1 MVVIRALCAA
11 AVCSTAA
18 GSAFAQIQEAVRI
31 PAPGGYTVA
40 ATILRP
46 EGPGPFG
53 AVILNHGVPV
63 SDSERAG
70 ASSSD
75 LLASAAVFAQRGY
88 VVVLPLRRGF
98 GATGG
103 EFAEYTGSC
112 SHPDYL
118 GGEQAAAEDVMAA
131 YEYARALPHVDPRR
145 MILAGH
151 SAGGMVALFTA
162 GVRQPEGLVAVLAFA
177 AGRGGNPALHPG
189 VPCAAEPL
197 ARVLD
202 MVGRSIKAPAM
213 FHYAENDQYFNPDT
227 TRFWFQRFTAGGA
240 RAEYV
245 LQPPFGDDG
254 HYVFGDR
261 AGIRYWV
268 PAVESFL
275 ARYGIPFKRLDTSAA
290 LSR

>member
-1 MVVIRALCAA
+1 MQAGVVLLL
-11 AVCSTAA
+11 CSTAV
-18 GSAFAQIQEAVRI
+18 GSAFAQIQEGVGI

-63 SDSERAG
+63 SDKERAG

-131 YEYARALPHVDPRR
+131 YEYARALPYVDPHR

-275 ARYGIPFKRLDTSAA
+275 ARYGVPFKRPDTSAA
-290 LSR
+290 LGR

>member
-1 MVVIRALCAA
+1 
-11 AVCSTAA
+11 VCST
-18 GSAFAQIQEAVRI
+18 AFAQIQEAVRI

-63 SDSERAG
+63 SDKERAG

-131 YEYARALPHVDPRR
+131 YEYARALPYVDPHR

-189 VPCAAEPL
+189 VPCAAALP
-197 ARVLD
+197 
-202 MVGRSIKAPAM
+202 
-213 FHYAENDQYFNPDT
+213 
-227 TRFWFQRFTAGGA
+227 
-240 RAEYV
+240 
-245 LQPPFGDDG
+245 
-254 HYVFGDR
+254 
-261 AGIRYWV
+261 
-268 PAVESFL
+268 PAVRAPSTCCSRRSATTATTCSATGRGSATGYRRWRASSPGTAFRSSARIPPRRSAGNQAGTGSFSRGFDSAGL
-275 ARYGIPFKRLDTSAA
+275 AGVSGLACFLSSSALCRA
-290 LSR
+290 LRASSARRW

>member
-1 MVVIRALCAA
+1 MQAGVVLLL
-11 AVCSTAA
+11 CSTAV
-18 GSAFAQIQEAVRI
+18 GSAFAQIQEGVGI

-63 SDSERAG
+63 SDKERAG

-75 LLASAAVFAQRGY
+75 LLASAAVFAQHGY

-131 YEYARALPHVDPRR
+131 YEYARALPYVDPHR

-202 MVGRSIKAPAM
+202 MVGRSIRAPVM

-227 TRFWFQRFTAGGA
+227 TRFWFERFSAGGA

-275 ARYGIPFKRLDTSAA
+275 ARYGVPFKRLDTSAA
-290 LSR
+290 PSR

>member
-18 GSAFAQIQEAVRI
+18 GFAFAQIQEAVRI

-63 SDSERAG
+63 SDKERAG

-103 EFAEYTGSC
+103 GFAEYTGSC

-227 TRFWFQRFTAGGA
+227 TRFWFERFTAGGA

-275 ARYGIPFKRLDTSAA
+275 ARYGVPFKRPDTSAA

>member
-1 MVVIRALCAA
+1 MQAGVVLLL
-11 AVCSTAA
+11 CSTAV
-18 GSAFAQIQEAVRI
+18 GSAFAQIQEGVGI

-63 SDSERAG
+63 SDKERAG

-75 LLASAAVFAQRGY
+75 LLASAAVFAQHGY

-131 YEYARALPHVDPRR
+131 YEYARALPYVDPHR

-202 MVGRSIKAPAM
+202 MVGRSIRAPVM

-227 TRFWFQRFTAGGA
+227 TRFWFERFSAGGA

-275 ARYGIPFKRLDTSAA
+275 ARYGVPFKRPDTSAA